1 MNDQLANV
9 EQETLIAPYLLVPG
23 KESDLLRHNFVST
36 LIKLKTIRKKQIL
49 ANVSEKLHW
58 GSNSFVM

>member
-36 LIKLKTIRKKQIL
+36 LIKLKTIRTKQIL
-49 ANVSEKLHW
+49 ANVSEKLH
-58 GSNSFVM
+58 